1 MVNKHKHNSFYQHN
15 CTYIMS
21 ILMEKEIAVDRIIAA
36 NYEVFK
42 ALDDPIRG
50 KIVQLLNKKQLNV
63 DQITRRL
70 KKLGYKKAVTT
81 IRHHIEILKDSGL
94 IEIIKIEESRGAV
107 TKYYGSST
115 RLLDFTLPSDFD
127 ENYSKI
133 ISKTSLK
140 LAKIIGPI
148 LKNFSKTRKIQQ
160 INYNNYIVMEIMNRS
175 ITNLLEKNNYFISII
190 NFPLVFGS

>member
-1 MVNKHKHNSFYQHN
+1 
-15 CTYIMS
+15 MS
-21 ILMEKEIAVDRIIAA
+21 ILMEKEISVDRIIVG

-63 DQITRRL
+63 VQITRRL

-81 IRHHIEILKDSGL
+81 IRHHVEILKNSGL
-94 IEIIKIEESRGAV
+94 IEIIKIEESRGAI

-115 RLLDFTLPSDFD
+115 KLLDFTLPLDFD
-127 ENYSKI
+127 ENYSKV

-140 LAKIIGPI
+140 LGKIIGTI

-160 INYNNYIVMEIMNRS
+160 INYNNYIVMEIMNRA
-175 ITNLLEKNNYFISII
+175 ITNLLEKK
-190 NFPLVFGS
+190 

>member
-1 MVNKHKHNSFYQHN
+1 MA
-15 CTYIMS
+15 
-21 ILMEKEIAVDRIIAA
+21 ILMEKEICIDRMITA
-36 NYEVFK
+36 NYDLFR

-50 KIVQLLNKKQLNV
+50 KIVELLNKKQLNV

-70 KKLGYKKAVTT
+70 KKFGYKKAVTT
-81 IRHHIEILKDSGL
+81 IRHHIEILKNSGL
-94 IEIIKIEESRGAV
+94 IEITKIEETRGAI

-115 RLLDFTLPSDFD
+115 KLLDFPLPSDFD
-127 ENYSKI
+127 ENYSQI

-140 LAKIIGPI
+140 LTKVIGPI

-175 ITNLLEKNNYFISII
+175 LTNLLEKK
-190 NFPLVFGS
+190 

>member
-1 MVNKHKHNSFYQHN
+1 
-15 CTYIMS
+15 MS
-21 ILMEKEIAVDRIIAA
+21 ILMEKEVTIDRIITA
-36 NYEVFK
+36 NYDVFK

-63 DQITRRL
+63 EQITRRL
-70 KKLGYKKAVTT
+70 KKFGYKKAVTT

-94 IEIIKIEESRGAV
+94 IEIVRIEESRGAI

-115 RLLDFTLPSDFD
+115 KLLDFTLPLDFD
-127 ENYSKI
+127 ENYSKL

-140 LAKIIGPI
+140 LGKVISPI

-160 INYNNYIVMEIMNRS
+160 INYNNYIIMEIINRAV
-175 ITNLLEKNNYFISII
+175 TNLLEKK
-190 NFPLVFGS
+190 

>member
-1 MVNKHKHNSFYQHN
+1 MG
-15 CTYIMS
+15 
-21 ILMEKEIAVDRIIAA
+21 ILMEKEISTDRMITV
-36 NYEVFK
+36 NYDVFK

-50 KIVQLLNKKQLNV
+50 KIVELLNKKQLNAE
-63 DQITRRL
+63 QITRRL

-94 IEIIKIEESRGAV
+94 IEITKIEESRGAV

-115 RLLDFTLPSDFD
+115 KLLDFSLPSDFD

-133 ISKTSLK
+133 ISKTTLK
-140 LAKIIGPI
+140 LTKVIGPI
-148 LKNFSKTRKIQQ
+148 LKNFPKTRKIQQ

-175 ITNLLEKNNYFISII
+175 ITNLLEKK
-190 NFPLVFGS
+190 

>member
-1 MVNKHKHNSFYQHN
+1 MA
-15 CTYIMS
+15 
-21 ILMEKEIAVDRIIAA
+21 ILMEKEIGTDMIITA
-36 NYEVFK
+36 NYEMFR

-50 KIVQLLNKKQLNV
+50 KIVELLNKKQLNV
-63 DQITRRL
+63 EQITRRL
-70 KKLGYKKAVTT
+70 KKFGYKKAVTT

-94 IEIIKIEESRGAV
+94 IEIIKIEESRGAI

-115 RLLDFTLPSDFD
+115 KLLDFSLPPDFD

-140 LAKIIGPI
+140 LEKIISPI

-160 INYNNYIVMEIMNRS
+160 INYNKYIVMEIMNRS
-175 ITNLLEKNNYFISII
+175 ITNLLEKK
-190 NFPLVFGS
+190 

>member
-1 MVNKHKHNSFYQHN
+1 
-15 CTYIMS
+15 
-21 ILMEKEIAVDRIIAA
+21 MEKEVTIDRIIAA
-36 NYEVFK
+36 NYDVFK

-63 DQITRRL
+63 VQITRRL
-70 KKLGYKKAVTT
+70 KKFGYKKAVTT

-94 IEIIKIEESRGAV
+94 IEIVRIEESRGAI

-115 RLLDFTLPSDFD
+115 KLLDFTLPLDFD
-127 ENYSKI
+127 ENYSKL

-140 LAKIIGPI
+140 LGKVIGPI

-160 INYNNYIVMEIMNRS
+160 INYNNYIIMEIINRAV
-175 ITNLLEKNNYFISII
+175 TNLLEKK
-190 NFPLVFGS
+190 

>member
-1 MVNKHKHNSFYQHN
+1 
-15 CTYIMS
+15 
-21 ILMEKEIAVDRIIAA
+21 MEKEISVDRIIVG

-70 KKLGYKKAVTT
+70 KKFGYKKAVTT
-81 IRHHIEILKDSGL
+81 IRHHIEILKNSGL
-94 IEIIKIEESRGAV
+94 IEIIKIEESRGAI

-115 RLLDFTLPSDFD
+115 KLLDFTLPLDFD
-127 ENYSKI
+127 ENYSKV

-140 LAKIIGPI
+140 LNKIIGPI
-148 LKNFSKTRKIQQ
+148 LKNFSKTRKMQQ
-160 INYNNYIVMEIMNRS
+160 LNYNNYIVMEILNRS
-175 ITNLLEKNNYFISII
+175 ITNLLVKK
-190 NFPLVFGS
+190 